1 MGVVCPRR
9 PWRCAG
15 GGRWGGAWWPPLEGW
30 GYWGGSIPPQWWS
43 VWRRVAGGGGFG
55 VEADGECLGVSGA
68 LMGGPGVGCHP
79 AMVEGEGGRPLQ
91 LGVVGGGVDDQVSL
105 VIGGLGD
112 LGQEVAQGWE
122 GKAVLTWASGPECPL
137 GEVGAEVV
145 IAVCVLGPA
154 FVGAEERSAGAVGVG
169 EGEAEVVAGGIEDL
183 VRVDAEGGEDRGGCE
198 REGELDVVVAAGLGG
213 LDGESDGGVLALVV
227 GLGGVGGGVVGC
239 GHWCLLGCD
248 GPLGGESVP

>member
-1 MGVVCPRR
+1 MLGLLGSGVV
-9 PWRCAG
+9 W
-15 GGRWGGAWWPPLEGW
+15 WGGWYCVARKDAQVAAVPELVVAVPDCPAVEAVLVDVLYPVIGVVVGAGLGGEGHGCGVSSSSLAVCRGW
-30 GYWGGSIPPQWWS
+30 QV

-122 GKAVLTWASGPECPL
+122 GKAVRTWASGPGWPL
-137 GEVGAEVV
+137 GEAGAEVV
-145 IAVCVLGPA
+145 IAVCVLGP
-154 FVGAEERSAGAVGVG
+154 
-169 EGEAEVVAGGIEDL
+169 
-183 VRVDAEGGEDRGGCE
+183 
-198 REGELDVVVAAGLGG
+198 
-213 LDGESDGGVLALVV
+213 
-227 GLGGVGGGVVGC
+227 
-239 GHWCLLGCD
+239 
-248 GPLGGESVP
+248 